1 MDASLYKTATVS
13 RGFTYHYYYSPAA
26 KGKPTILFIHGFPS
40 SSYDWRRQ
48 VEHFRPQGYGII
60 VPDILGVGGTSKP
73 DNADAFRFALVAR
86 DIIDVLDAE
95 GLKTIIGIGH
105 DW

>member
-1 MDASLYKTATVS
+1 MDASLYKTTAVS
-13 RGFTYHYYYSPAA
+13 RGFTYHYYHSPAA
-26 KGKPTILFIHGFPS
+26 TGKPTILFVHGFPS

-60 VPDILGVGGTSKP
+60 IPDILGVSGTSKP

-86 DIIDVLDAE
+86 DIVDVLDTE
-95 GLKTIIGIGH
+95 GLNAVVGIGH